1 MSEKPSRR
9 VREGFS
15 LANPFSGA
23 REARERYAVAGLG
36 SFALCGARERVRR
49 PGAGAKKG

>member
-23 REARERYAVAGLG
+23 TELRKQYAVHGRQPIFLHPF
-36 SFALCGARERVRR
+36 SGATELR
-49 PGAGAKKG
+49 